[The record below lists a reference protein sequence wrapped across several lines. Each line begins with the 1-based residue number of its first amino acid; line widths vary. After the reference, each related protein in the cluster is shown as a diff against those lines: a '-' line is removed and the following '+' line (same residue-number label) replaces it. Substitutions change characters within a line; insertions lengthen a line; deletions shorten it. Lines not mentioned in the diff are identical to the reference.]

1 MPLYPGDKVLVRL
14 GNKKRPEEETYSV
27 LSTRGTEVYAKNEES
42 GRVIRR
48 HLSRFTKIVEK
59 STQPPDPVIEKDH
72 ASEADED
79 IIALSALN
87 EAQPPQPTRE
97 QPHRQRH
104 QQTRVRF
111 NPRARARDFNP
122 DMPASRP
129 TTRSKTAQ
137 TGVPVPNFPTT
148 TATLE
153 RSKDAQETARQMFAQ
168 YRMEIEAAENV
179 NREQPP
185 QD

>member
-1 MPLYPGDKVLVRL
+1 M
-14 GNKKRPEEETYSV
+14 
-27 LSTRGTEVYAKNEES
+27 
-42 GRVIRR
+42 
-48 HLSRFTKIVEK
+48 EK

-87 EAQPPQPTRE
+87 EAQPPQPPQPTRE
-97 QPHRQRH
+97 QPQRQRQ

-148 TATLE
+148 SATLE
-153 RSKDAQETARQMFAQ
+153 RSKNAQETARQMFAQ